1 MTETTPSAVKLK
13 LSLWEIGTVL
23 WVCIA
28 GSVLHF
34 AFELSDYWRP
44 MAVIAAVNESAWEH
58 TKMYFWPGLLAALVQ
73 FTYTRNVAHNY
84 WLGKSAALSITPCL
98 IWLTYFSYMSWV
110 VSSGGKASLPT
121 MLLIMVLGIGIGQAT
136 SGYLLTRPLSLLRR
150 GYATGAI
157 GIMAAVFATASFFP
171 PEFFSSK
178 ISSVTNTRGV
188 WDFGKLRPLPGLRQ
202 SKRER
207 RAGGWRRCELLR
219 RPPNSLARGQPSHH
233 SLTPLHA
240 AGQKTSF

>member
-110 VSSGGKASLPT
+110 VSSGGKPPSPPCSSSWFWVSAS
-121 MLLIMVLGIGIGQAT
+121 V
-136 SGYLLTRPLSLLRR
+136 
-150 GYATGAI
+150 
-157 GIMAAVFATASFFP
+157 
-171 PEFFSSK
+171 
-178 ISSVTNTRGV
+178 
-188 WDFGKLRPLPGLRQ
+188 
-202 SKRER
+202 
-207 RAGGWRRCELLR
+207 
-219 RPPNSLARGQPSHH
+219 RPPVG
-233 SLTPLHA
+233 
-240 AGQKTSF
+240 TS